1 MTIIRW
7 RNRPVF
13 SGMLENMLQNDF
25 NTGFERN
32 SGHSPATNILEKE
45 DAFLI
50 ELAAPGKT
58 KEAFQLKMENNIL
71 SVSYER
77 KKAQEENTNET
88 YLFREFD
95 LDSFTRSFSVPKTAD
110 MENIKA
116 RYENGILTISIP
128 KLNPEKTR
136 ISRQIEVA

>member
-7 RNRPVF
+7 RNRPGF

-25 NTGFERN
+25 STGFER
-32 SGHSPATNILEKE
+32 SAGFSPATNIFERE
-45 DAFLI
+45 DAFVI
-50 ELAAPGKT
+50 ELAAPGKA
-58 KEAFQLKMENNIL
+58 KEDFRLQMENNVL

-77 KKAQEENTNET
+77 KDAQEGNTTET
-88 YLFREFD
+88 YLCREFD

-110 MENIKA
+110 VESISA
-116 RYENGILTISIP
+116 RYENGILNISIP
-128 KLNPEKTR
+128 KLNPEKTK